1 MSRARHVTVGLEHAA
16 TVRRAAAFGGKRSPP
31 PFRRLAYGGQSMV
44 LATLPTVSDLS
55 VRSALTRL
63 SAEFPELGQRSIG
76 LVVRTCREEL
86 RGSPDGALP
95 ELVERLARQRLRA
108 PAL

>member
-1 MSRARHVTVGLEHAA
+1 MALAA
-16 TVRRAAAFGGKRSPP
+16 PP
-31 PFRRLAYGGQSMV
+31 A
-44 LATLPTVSDLS
+44 VSDLS

-63 SAEFPELGQRSIG
+63 SAEFPELGQRSIV

-86 RGSPDGALP
+86 RGSPTDALP

>member
-1 MSRARHVTVGLEHAA
+1 
-16 TVRRAAAFGGKRSPP
+16 
-31 PFRRLAYGGQSMV
+31 MV
-44 LATLPTVSDLS
+44 LAALPTVADLS

-63 SAEFPELGQRSIG
+63 TAEFPELGHRSIV

-86 RGSPDGALP
+86 RGSPESALP

-108 PAL
+108 PRL

>member
-1 MSRARHVTVGLEHAA
+1 M
-16 TVRRAAAFGGKRSPP
+16 P
-31 PFRRLAYGGQSMV
+31 
-44 LATLPTVSDLS
+44 LATLPTTSDLS

-63 SAEFPELGQRSIG
+63 SAEFPELGQRSIV
-76 LVVRTCREEL
+76 LVVKTCREEL
-86 RGSPDGALP
+86 RGSPNDALP

>member
-1 MSRARHVTVGLEHAA
+1 MLAA
-16 TVRRAAAFGGKRSPP
+16 
-31 PFRRLAYGGQSMV
+31 
-44 LATLPTVSDLS
+44 LPTVSDPS
-55 VRSALTRL
+55 VRSAFTRL
-63 SAEFPELGQRSIG
+63 TAEFPELGASSIV

-86 RGSPDGALP
+86 RGSPNDALP

>member
-1 MSRARHVTVGLEHAA
+1 
-16 TVRRAAAFGGKRSPP
+16 
-31 PFRRLAYGGQSMV
+31 MV
-44 LATLPTVSDLS
+44 LAALPTVSDLS

-63 SAEFPELGQRSIG
+63 SAEFPELGHRSIV

-86 RGSPDGALP
+86 RGSPDDALP

-108 PAL
+108 PAV

>member
-1 MSRARHVTVGLEHAA
+1 MA
-16 TVRRAAAFGGKRSPP
+16 
-31 PFRRLAYGGQSMV
+31 

-63 SAEFPELGQRSIG
+63 SAEFPELGHGSLV
-76 LVVRTCREEL
+76 LVVNTCREEL
-86 RGSPDGALP
+86 RCSPSDARP

>member
-1 MSRARHVTVGLEHAA
+1 
-16 TVRRAAAFGGKRSPP
+16 
-31 PFRRLAYGGQSMV
+31 MV
-44 LATLPTVSDLS
+44 LTALPPVADLS
-55 VRSALTRL
+55 VRSAMTRL
-63 SAEFPELGQRSIG
+63 SAEFPELGHGSIG

-86 RGSPDGALP
+86 RGSPDDALP